1 MGLEVRR
8 AIESFLAVV
17 GGTDNM
23 GEASLRQLGGWLL
36 QSDSTTDELEARISI
51 RQSDYYLKRDDELT
65 TVCQRTQG
73 IHEL

>member
-1 MGLEVRR
+1 VGLEVRR

>member
-17 GGTDNM
+17 GGIDNM

-36 QSDSTTDELEARISI
+36 QNDSTTDELEARISI

>member
-1 MGLEVRR
+1 
-8 AIESFLAVV
+8 
-17 GGTDNM
+17 M

-36 QSDSTTDELEARISI
+36 QNDSTTDELEARISI